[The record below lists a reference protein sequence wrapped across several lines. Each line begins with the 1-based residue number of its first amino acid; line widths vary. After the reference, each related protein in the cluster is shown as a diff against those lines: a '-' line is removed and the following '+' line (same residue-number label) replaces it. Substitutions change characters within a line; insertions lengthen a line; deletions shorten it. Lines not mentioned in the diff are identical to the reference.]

1 MAMDDI
7 QRASMK
13 DLLTNILRDNS
24 TWRDLAAATADVF
37 ENNIEDPIDQLAK
50 IRWIRRD
57 TDPKVLEN
65 AARMLGFD
73 LTQDVLYLNAENL
86 TKIVTQLPHY
96 PDHNSTKYFSN
107 FIDMILN
114 AITDVRYLYTRDYI
128 NFEERPGG
136 ALVIDGGEWFL
147 TTHIELNLGL
157 LHFDSLL
164 LSDGDSLFTRVQQL
178 FYSFAPIA
186 LVIER
191 FYFSIVYDD
200 KDWVGG
206 SAFGV
211 GAAFVLG
218 DAEVV
223 ID

>member
-1 MAMDDI
+1 MALDDI
-7 QRASMK
+7 KRAGIR
-13 DLLTNILRDNS
+13 DLLTNVLKENS
-24 TWRDLAAATADVF
+24 TWRDLAAATAEVF
-37 ENNIEDPIDQLAK
+37 ETNIEDPIDQLAK

-57 TDPKVLEN
+57 TDPKILEN

-96 PDHNSTKYFSN
+96 PDHNSTRYFSN
-107 FIDMILN
+107 FIDMLLN
-114 AITDVRYLYTRDYI
+114 AITDVRYLYTKDYV
-128 NFEERPGG
+128 NFEEQPGG
-136 ALVIDGGEWFL
+136 PLVIDGGQWFL

-164 LSDGDSLFTRVQQL
+164 LADGESLYSRVREL
-178 FYSFAPIA
+178 FYSFAPIS

-191 FYFSIVYDD
+191 FYFTIVFDD

-206 SAFGV
+206 SALGI

-218 DAEVV
+218 DAELV
-223 ID
+223 IQ